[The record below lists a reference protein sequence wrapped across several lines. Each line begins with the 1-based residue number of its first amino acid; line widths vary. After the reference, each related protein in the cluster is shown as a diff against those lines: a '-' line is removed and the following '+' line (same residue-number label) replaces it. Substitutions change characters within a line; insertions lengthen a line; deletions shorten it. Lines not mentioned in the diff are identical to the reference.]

1 MLAMILAT
9 TLIAQEPAQAPAP
22 IWRSRPFPEFPAKA
36 LVDGVE
42 GADVRLDCLLTTEGR
57 FADCRVEAD
66 SRPDYEF
73 AKEALKATEK
83 ARAVPREEDGVAVP
97 GRVSFEIR
105 FRLA

>member
-1 MLAMILAT
+1 MLAMMLAAA
-9 TLIAQEPAQAPAP
+9 LVAQEPVQAPAP

-42 GADVRLDCLLTTEGR
+42 AADVRLDCLLTTEGR
-57 FADCRVEAD
+57 FSDCRVEAD

-73 AKEALKATEK
+73 AKEALKATTGV
-83 ARAVPREEDGVAVP
+83 RAVPLQEDGVAVP

-105 FRLA
+105 FRLG